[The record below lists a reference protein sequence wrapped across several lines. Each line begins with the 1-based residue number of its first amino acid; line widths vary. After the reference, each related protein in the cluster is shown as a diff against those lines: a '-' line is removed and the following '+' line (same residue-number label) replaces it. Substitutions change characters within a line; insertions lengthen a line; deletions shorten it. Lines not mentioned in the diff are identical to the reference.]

1 MYLHLTIF
9 LTEGKRAFSVSVLFL
24 ACSGN
29 GYVSGS
35 IYYRQISTW
44 RLHNMVY
51 VTVVVFVCSY
61 VHTTLELF
69 ISQFSSAQIP
79 TASAASLTYLVKL
92 VTLLPLI
99 KWDTSSVQLIY
110 INGEP
115 DLFDWLLIKL
125 EGDYSNKGCEK
136 IYRTEE
142 AYETYLPKNDI

>member
-9 LTEGKRAFSVSVLFL
+9 LTEGKRVFSVSVLFL

-35 IYYRQISTW
+35 IYYRQISTC

-99 KWDTSSVQLIY
+99 K
-110 INGEP
+110 
-115 DLFDWLLIKL
+115 
-125 EGDYSNKGCEK
+125 
-136 IYRTEE
+136 
-142 AYETYLPKNDI
+142 